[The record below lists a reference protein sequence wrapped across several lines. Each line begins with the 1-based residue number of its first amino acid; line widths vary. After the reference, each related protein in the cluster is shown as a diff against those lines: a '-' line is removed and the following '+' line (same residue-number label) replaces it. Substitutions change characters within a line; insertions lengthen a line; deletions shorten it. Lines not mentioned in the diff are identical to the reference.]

1 MLLGFHLFLKAV
13 CFKLESSDPKGSR
26 TFLCFT
32 TFSSKGLYSF
42 FTFEKH
48 WLGGQ
53 EWGLS
58 LPACPLLIVT
68 APGYIIQAIWV
79 AVSQKLFRRPFGVIF
94 LPVSS
99 SLQARNRAK
108 KGGGGK

>member
-1 MLLGFHLFLKAV
+1 MLLGFRLFLQAV

-42 FTFEKH
+42 FPFEKH

-53 EWGLS
+53 EWVCPSQPVLS
-58 LPACPLLIVT
+58 LLSRPQA
-68 APGYIIQAIWV
+68 IIQAIWV
-79 AVSQKLFRRPFGVIF
+79 ALSQKLFRRPFGVIF
-94 LPVSS
+94 LPISS

-108 KGGGGK
+108 KGGGEK